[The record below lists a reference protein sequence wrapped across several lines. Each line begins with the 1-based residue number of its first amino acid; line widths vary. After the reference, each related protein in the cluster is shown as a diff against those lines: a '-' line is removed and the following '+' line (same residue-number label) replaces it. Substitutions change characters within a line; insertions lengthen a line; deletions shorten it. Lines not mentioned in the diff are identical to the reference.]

1 MKKIIALAVAS
12 AFVAPAFAA
21 DVTVSGDVEYVLA
34 DNNKTEGVAAGYG
47 DSDIFVTATETMDSG
62 MTITLKQGW
71 EDIGAGSKASGAGDT
86 ELTIGGL
93 GFGSISMG
101 QIDTAAA
108 MHDEA
113 ASVAEAGGG
122 FSDYSARDGG
132 DFNIRA
138 DLATGVDGLSVSVG
152 VEIDNADD
160 SLSHKTA
167 ATAGT
172 AVATAALTD
181 STNNTD
187 NVMHTSASLNYNFGA
202 GNVFYGTTDLD
213 EEAGET
219 NEMKNPTIY
228 GANITVGPFFVAYQ
242 AISDGYQSKSTGTGR
257 TGYQDNKTM
266 GVTYNYGPGKV
277 FVESNSSKSNVSTDT
292 DGTMKETIYGL
303 SYQMGSLNTYIQQEE
318 QNAARGDAGITYVG
332 VEYAF

>member
-1 MKKIIALAVAS
+1 LS
-12 AFVAPAFAA
+12 
-21 DVTVSGDVEYVLA
+21 
-34 DNNKTEGVAAGYG
+34 DNNKKEGVAAGYG

-62 MTITLKQGW
+62 MTVTLKQGW
-71 EDIGAGSKASGAGDT
+71 EDIGAGSGASGTGDT

-101 QIDTAAA
+101 QVDTAAA

-122 FSDYSARDGG
+122 FADYSARDAG

-152 VEIDNADD
+152 VEIDNADATLEYVD
-160 SLSHKTA
+160 SNEDAGSAQSLAS
-167 ATAGT
+167 ATYADG
-172 AVATAALTD
+172 
-181 STNNTD
+181 TNNTD

-219 NEMKNPTIY
+219 NELKNPTIY
-228 GANITVGPFFVAYQ
+228 GANITVGPFFVGYQ
-242 AISDGYQSKSTGTGR
+242 AISDGYQSTSTGTGR
-257 TGYQDNKTM
+257 TGYQDNKTL
-266 GVTYNYGPGKV
+266 GLTYNYGPGNV
-277 FVESNSSKSNVSTDT
+277 FVESNSSKSTDSTDT

-303 SYQMGSLNTYIQQEE
+303 SYKMGSLNTYIQQEE